1 MQKPRDGKPPQT
13 QYIQRRGGRTL
24 YHGVRLAR
32 SLGLEPNLFVTI
44 NFWETSLTIS
54 EMGPAFLEIRRKF
67 VRWIK
72 NPSRKFASL
81 ASAPTFLWVLE
92 NPENRGDFHAH
103 WLIYVPHARQ
113 HDFARKLDR
122 WLKSVA
128 PKNFTP
134 EPVNIEPVKALL
146 GLGKYML
153 KGQFPSLA
161 RYYEIEPK
169 YQGWIPGTK
178 RSGCS
183 KNLGPTEHKK
193 AWQAGK
199 HKRPENWRL
208 GKYPPRI
215 QAAYPPQSQVA

>member
-1 MQKPRDGKPPQT
+1 MRTSIDGRPPQT

-44 NFWETSLTIS
+44 NFWETSLTIA
-54 EMGPAFLEIRRKF
+54 EMGPAFLEMRRKF
-67 VRWIK
+67 VRWIQH
-72 NPSRKFASL
+72 PSRKFSGFSA
-81 ASAPTFLWVLE
+81 APTFLWVLE
-92 NPENRGDFHAH
+92 NPEDRGHFHAH
-103 WLIYVPHARQ
+103 WLVYVPHARQ

-122 WLKSVA
+122 WLKGVA
-128 PKNFTP
+128 PRRFTP
-134 EPVNIEPVKALL
+134 EPIDIEQVPALL
-146 GLGKYML
+146 GLVKYML
-153 KGQFPSLA
+153 KGQFPSIA
-161 RYYEIEPK
+161 SYYGLNPD

-199 HKRPENWRL
+199 HKRPENWQQ
-208 GKYPPRI
+208 GKYPARV
-215 QAAYPPQSQVA
+215 QAAYPPQNQVA